1 MPENSHFREANRADR
16 QAIMG
21 DIRGTCL
28 MPMLK
33 EILIPVAATAFVVP
47 RDVTIAGTV
56 HFDGPVMV
64 EGVVD
69 GGVRSPTVQIAKDG
83 IVEGTIVADHVV
95 VLGGVNGSIYARE
108 LVLRTECTVEGRIF
122 HSALVLE
129 NGCYFEGQSRRYIDP
144 ISMAPD
150 P

>member
-1 MPENSHFREANRADR
+1 MH
-16 QAIMG
+16 
-21 DIRGTCL
+21 
-28 MPMLK
+28 MLK
-33 EILIPVAATAFVVP
+33 QIHVPAAARAFVVHQ
-47 RDVTIAGTV
+47 DVTIAGTV
-56 HFDGPVMV
+56 YFDGPVLV

-69 GGVRSPTVQIAKDG
+69 GGVRSPTVQIAKNG

-95 VLGGVNGSIYARE
+95 VLGGVNGSIYAKE
-108 LVLRTECTVEGRIF
+108 LALRTECTVEGQIF

-129 NGCYFEGQSRRYIDP
+129 NGCYFEGQSRRYADP